1 MKSEKKFFI
10 VNDRRYAIVS
20 GKIRWYV
27 EYYDLYRNTIKNR
40 KRVYGGINRE
50 KNPDKRKELAIQL
63 IYSIAYDD
71 NHTNSLSPLHQILL
85 SYKASYRKKTWQSLK
100 TKLKYYRIWL
110 NGKQELR
117 ITTENANEFLHHLLS
132 IGKHPTTVRG
142 YKMALSSL
150 YNKIDKNNNPFS
162 GTFSIPKQT
171 TSMMYFNDQQ
181 IIKIKNYLMEEDTE
195 LWTAIQLLFYC
206 FIRPGEMRGLRK
218 YDVNLQDRFIEIRA
232 EISKNKKTQKVSIP
246 DAFISFLTNYLNGI
260 EDEGGLIL
268 SKGHGGQYMIGLNYL
283 NRKHSKVLKTLKIAG
298 RYSFYSWK
306 HTGVVKAVKHGI
318 NIKDLQLQL
327 RHHSLDMV
335 NEYLKNLGVLDSTDL
350 RNKFPAI

>member
-1 MKSEKKFFI
+1 MKSEKKFFTL
-10 VNDRRYAIVS
+10 NDRQYAIIK
-20 GKIRWYV
+20 GKKRWYV
-27 EYYDLYRNTIKNR
+27 EYYDLYRNTVKNR

-50 KNPDKRKELAIQL
+50 KNPDKREELAIQL
-63 IYSIAYDD
+63 IYSIAYDA
-71 NHTNSLSPLHQILL
+71 NHSDTFSPLEQILK
-85 SYKASYRKKTWQSLK
+85 SYRAFYRKKSWQSLK
-100 TKLKYYRIWL
+100 SKLKYYRIWL
-110 NGKQELR
+110 NDKSELH
-117 ITTENANEFLHHLLS
+117 ITTKNANEFLHHLLKK
-132 IGKHPTTVRG
+132 GKHPTTVRG

-150 YNKIDKNNNPFS
+150 YNKIDKNNNPFA
-162 GTFSIPKQT
+162 GTFTIPKQT

-181 IIKIKNYLMEEDTE
+181 ITQIKNYLLEEDRE

-206 FIRPGEMRGLRK
+206 FIRPGEMRRLRK

-246 DAFISFLTNYLNGI
+246 DAFIPFLTNYLNGI
-260 EDEGGLIL
+260 KDEGGLIL
-268 SKGHGGQYMIGLNYL
+268 SKDHKGQYMIGLNYL
-283 NRKHSKVLKTLKIAG
+283 NKKHSEVLKMLKIVG

-306 HTGVVKAVKHGI
+306 HTGAVKAVKNGI

-335 NEYLKNLGVLDSTDL
+335 NEYLKNLGVLDSEDL